1 MARVMPRVDSIP
13 TAAIPMPYRPLEKR
27 ISYSAPPV
35 VREPPE
41 ARKETMMAMPM
52 MMMGAAVDSIPRE
65 MPPMMV
71 VAAPVSVESARFW
84 VGL

>member
-1 MARVMPRVDSIP
+1 MPRVDSMP
-13 TAAIPMPYRPLEKR
+13 TAAMPMPYRPLENR
-27 ISYSAPPV
+27 SSYSPEAVDRVPPA
-35 VREPPE
+35 

-52 MMMGAAVDSIPRE
+52 ITMGAAVDFMPRE

-71 VAAPVSVESARFW
+71 VAAPVSVESARAW